1 MTDLDTITA
10 FNELIETS
18 LDTERGFRAASEE
31 AYHAEL
37 KELLKDCAR
46 DSAHAATELQTAVRS
61 MGGRPEEIGTTASSL
76 GRGWL
81 HLKALAL
88 GRDEGAI
95 LDEVERFEHDAERRY
110 EHALGVDMP
119 LEMHALV
126 QRQYESLRRHHQDLR
141 GIRQRYSLH

>member
-1 MTDLDTITA
+1 MTNLDTITT

-31 AYHAEL
+31 AYHPEL
-37 KELLKDCAR
+37 KDMLQGCAR
-46 DSAHAATELQTAVRS
+46 DSAQAAAELQVAVRS
-61 MGGRPEEIGTTASSL
+61 LGGRPEETGTTASSL
-76 GRGWL
+76 DRGWM

-95 LDEVERFEHDAERRY
+95 LDAVERFEHDAERRY

-126 QRQYESLRRHHQDLR
+126 QRQYDSLRRHHQDLR
-141 GIRQRYSLH
+141 GMRQRYSLH